1 MSATSSHP
9 TAAPR
14 PNSWSAVPWQLWV
27 VILMLAIEGVGDLML
42 ALDHNLAAASWL
54 AAKIFFTLGFLYR
67 WKLVYVVFLIIGALH
82 VFGFSTQAPFIA
94 FLNLVLVLLVA
105 STLRYFFPVPQH

>member
-1 MSATSSHP
+1 M
-9 TAAPR
+9 
-14 PNSWSAVPWQLWV
+14 
-27 VILMLAIEGVGDLML
+27 LMLSIEGVGDLMM
-42 ALDHNLAAASWL
+42 ALDHNLQAGFWL

-82 VFGFSTQAPFIA
+82 VFGFSTQAPFVA

-105 STLRYFFPVPQH
+105 STLRYFFPLPQH